1 MIVVNGIFE
10 MQDGAVSAVQP
21 ALAQIE
27 AACKDEAG
35 CHDYT
40 FSVELNSPDVLRLT
54 EKWDDIAAL
63 RAHFQQPH
71 MADMRN
77 AMSEHPPKS
86 GAAQPLEHCVRIGWR
101 MNSNWIT
108 PQS

>member
-21 ALAQIE
+21 ALAKIE

-40 FSVELNSPDVLRLT
+40 FSVELNNPDVLRLT
-54 EKWDDIAAL
+54 EKWDDIDAL

-86 GAAQPLEHCVRIGWR
+86 AKVTFFDATEIDP
-101 MNSNWIT
+101 S
-108 PQS
+108 S